1 MKERYVGCVGCQAG
15 IMSAS
20 PDAALGIGPDTC
32 VRGVRPTRPRLPPPS
47 CYDFAPK
54 GVHLHRRLTRAA
66 RACGIAAVAWPR
78 CSTQADTRVTESAG
92 SSGALLVT
100 SLCDGPAPAAPLAG
114 SHPRRTA
121 GTPCGRAGDVIR
133 SALSFKVVH
142 SVPAVRGVETGQ
154 K

>member
-1 MKERYVGCVGCQAG
+1 M
-15 IMSAS
+15 
-20 PDAALGIGPDTC
+20 
-32 VRGVRPTRPRLPPPS
+32 
-47 CYDFAPK
+47 
-54 GVHLHRRLTRAA
+54 
-66 RACGIAAVAWPR
+66 AWPPR
-78 CSTQADTRVTESAG
+78 STQADTRVTESAG

-142 SVPAVRGVETGQ
+142 GVPAVRVVESGQ
-154 K
+154 AECALKSSTQCSLYYLPTYLDGRKKTSRI

>member
-1 MKERYVGCVGCQAG
+1 MRHW
-15 IMSAS
+15 
-20 PDAALGIGPDTC
+20 ALGPIRAC
-32 VRGVRPTRPRLPPPS
+32 AVRPTRPRLPPPS
-47 CYDFAPK
+47 CYDFEPK

-66 RACGIAAVAWPR
+66 RACGIAAVAWPPR
-78 CSTQADTRVTESAG
+78 STQADTRVTESAG
-92 SSGALLVT
+92 STGALLVT

-142 SVPAVRGVETGQ
+142 GVPAVRVVESGQ
-154 K
+154 ALGSKRKEILCKCTTVLDVI